1 MSDQLVV
8 ITCPLRRLHATA
20 RRRGRARRLII
31 AEGETCDAPVTAG
44 RATTGSAIGATP
56 LSNVVKLISERDWAG
71 ACFVSRRSE
80 LSPREGRAMNRG
92 EPPAPLVRQ
101 RAAAA
106 RLTPGRGDFP
116 FRDFNHAPSDKNLSK
131 NGSVPIKGVGFS
143 VKDAFAKKFFGAG
156 RDSADGALAPVGN
169 TLLKAGHRAQ
179 RAGMIPCLSSQNFIR
194 RLRVGIAPF
203 G

>member
-1 MSDQLVV
+1 MV

-143 VKDAFAKKFFGAG
+143 VKDAFAKKFLVPGEIP
-156 RDSADGALAPVGN
+156 LAARSHRFFGN
-169 TLLKAGHRAQ
+169 TLLKAGHL
-179 RAGMIPCLSSQNFIR
+179 PHVL
-194 RLRVGIAPF
+194 L
-203 G
+203 